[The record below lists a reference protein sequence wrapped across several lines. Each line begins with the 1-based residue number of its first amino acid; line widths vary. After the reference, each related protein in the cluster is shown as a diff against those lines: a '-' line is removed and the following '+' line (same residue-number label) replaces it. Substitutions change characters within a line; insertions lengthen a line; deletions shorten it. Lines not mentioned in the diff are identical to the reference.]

1 MESGV
6 VLYHMPL
13 TDISGENLTL
23 IVETRRR
30 VEDLQQTNIA
40 LLENLKIAQA
50 RVIVLESRFKTIE
63 KVSLGIFQVFYVI
76 GVVWFLRW
84 MSGGAN

>member
-40 LLENLKIAQA
+40 PLENLKIAQA
-50 RVIVLESRFKTIE
+50 RVIVLESRFKIVE
-63 KVSLGIFQVFYVI
+63 KVALGIFQVFYVI

-84 MSGGAN
+84 INGGAK